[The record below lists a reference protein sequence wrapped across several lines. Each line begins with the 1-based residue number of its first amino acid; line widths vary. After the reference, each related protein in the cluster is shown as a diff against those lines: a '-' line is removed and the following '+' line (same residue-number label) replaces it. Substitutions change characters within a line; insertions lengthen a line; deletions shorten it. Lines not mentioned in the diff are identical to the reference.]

1 MNNIYRIADKNIK
14 ISSLFP
20 FIHVYCEEYETDGEA
35 DFEIGITEEDIRA
48 ERREVQTEITD
59 DWLEIS
65 AVYRKIAEIMPT
77 YDTLMIHGSAI
88 SVDGE
93 CYLFI
98 AKSGT
103 GKSTHT
109 RLWREKFAVSEN
121 HGQGS
126 EGIRNAL

>member
-65 AVYRKIAEIMPT
+65 AVYRKIAEIIGT
-77 YDTLMIHGSAI
+77 ENFGVTDILGNFGLTSI
-88 SVDGE
+88 SSIR
-93 CYLFI
+93 LA
-98 AKSGT
+98 AKIYKKYGVQLKVRS
-103 GKSTHT
+103 
-109 RLWREKFAVSEN
+109 LVSE
-121 HGQGS
+121 GS
-126 EGIRNAL
+126 IQKTHCKEFQ